1 MSDQEKVRIDKWLWA
16 ARFFKTRS
24 LAKEAIDS
32 GKVHY
37 NQQRCKPGRAVELA
51 AQLTIRQG
59 WLDKT
64 VIVQAISGQRKNATL
79 AQTLYEE
86 TPESIIKREKAILE
100 RKQHMG
106 DHPVSQGRPNKRDR
120 RRIHR
125 FKNINSESE
134 HESGETSD

>member
-24 LAKEAIDS
+24 LAKEAVDG
-32 GKVHY
+32 GKVQY
-37 NQQRCKPGRAVELA
+37 NQQRCKPGRAVELGA
-51 AQLTIRQG
+51 ELSIRQG
-59 WLDKT
+59 WLDKV

-79 AQTLYEE
+79 AQTLYLE
-86 TPESIIKREKAILE
+86 TPESIVKREKALLE

-106 DHPVSQGRPNKRDR
+106 DHPMTLGKPTKRDR

-125 FKNINSESE
+125 FKNINAEPE
-134 HESGETSD
+134 HKSDET